1 MEWTTAAET
10 PSKKKSKLGCFKHTS
25 IQSGSEEDIKNQ
37 YLVSQVVVSLFD
49 AQICTNNHYLCISF
63 NLNCNLCFPQL
74 HKSDI

>member
-37 YLVSQVVVSLFD
+37 YPKSGSLK
-49 AQICTNNHYLCISF
+49 TNVM
-63 NLNCNLCFPQL
+63 
-74 HKSDI
+74 HK